1 MESKDTHVVAVTL
14 VSNNGKIHMTLA
26 THGRESQVSYVSFF
40 GDVLK
45 FFRKHMD
52 ENIFRGIC
60 RFDNIKKTCIRVY
73 APLLCGQRENKHTN
87 ELSHLFTR

>member
-1 MESKDTHVVAVTL
+1 MRTKDTHVVAITL
-14 VSNNGKIHMTLA
+14 VSSNGKIHTALA
-26 THGRESQVSYVSFF
+26 THARESQVSYVSFF

-60 RFDNIKKTCIRVY
+60 RFDNIKKTSIRVY
-73 APLLCGQRENKHTN
+73 APLLCGQRENKHTDG
-87 ELSHLFTR
+87 LSHLFTR